1 MTRSEQR
8 QQLLAL
14 VYEKTFHDDAI
25 EDIILLAKEAR
36 QQKLTDYIHRAFEGI
51 FSNLDVVDEKISTHS
66 IGWKLARI
74 PKVPLCIMRIAVYE
88 MMFEEDIPVSVSINE
103 AVELA
108 KIYGADDDHSY
119 VNGVLGA
126 ISRAQ

>member
-14 VYEKTFHDDAI
+14 VYEKTFHDDTI

-36 QQKLTDYIHRAFEGI
+36 QQKLTDYIQRAFEGI
-51 FSNLDVVDEKISTHS
+51 FNNLDVIDEKIGAHS

-74 PKVPLCIMRIAVYE
+74 PKIPLCIMRIAVYE
-88 MMFEEDIPVSVSINE
+88 MIFEEDIPVSVSINE

-126 ISRAQ
+126 IPRA